1 MADALVEGDV
11 DGLVELSDLLKASGT
26 SEKTTDFVLQLM
38 FELTAKAQECSA
50 AKAEDGC
57 SNVINLFT
65 GKRRE

>member
-38 FELTAKAQECSA
+38 FECLLQRPKNA
-50 AKAEDGC
+50 
-57 SNVINLFT
+57 
-65 GKRRE
+65 RRQRRKMGVAM